1 MCATAEPAC
10 HLAQARWCMVVA
22 QRVVLVFIT
31 VPSDTARVV
40 VEATAAAAA
49 AAAVVVVRWCC
60 KARDHSLWSLPSVAH
75 TSRPSVVWLAKI
87 YDFGLRASRTDALS
101 E

>member
-1 MCATAEPAC
+1 M
-10 HLAQARWCMVVA
+10 VA

-49 AAAVVVVRWCC
+49 AAAVVVVVVVVRWCC